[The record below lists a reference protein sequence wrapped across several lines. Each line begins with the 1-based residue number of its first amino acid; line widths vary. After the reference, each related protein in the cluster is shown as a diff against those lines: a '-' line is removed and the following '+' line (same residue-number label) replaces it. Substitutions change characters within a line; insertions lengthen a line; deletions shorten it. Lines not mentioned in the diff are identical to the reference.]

1 LQSVDGLRDL
11 SDAEFD
17 QQTRFRFV
25 LQMTDPT
32 QGPSATEIVRQAA
45 AAAAEPEPEQQA
57 GVATDADAEE
67 RDFSS
72 SEEDWDDFQAP
83 PMPENPPDQIVPPG
97 MTAGGLAR
105 RRASLAPQVRL
116 RHGRCTLDLRAIAHL
131 LVPPHTPSES
141 VVERFCYNCCVTAHS
156 T

>member
-1 LQSVDGLRDL
+1 
-11 SDAEFD
+11 
-17 QQTRFRFV
+17 
-25 LQMTDPT
+25 MTDPT

-57 GVATDADAEE
+57 GVATDADVEE

-141 VVERFCYNCCVTAHS
+141 VVEQFCYNCCVTAHS